1 MATAASPAPL
11 PPAPDAPP
19 VDLEEVSEIGQ
30 TVDDE
35 GCSSWYD
42 VCWYWWIFGGSGA
55 VCCLCGV
62 FLCCRACVK
71 ICTVEIED
79 PEAAAAAKAAGKPA
93 PKKKKR
99 RASLAEAKRKASV
112 MVTGVD
118 PDAELQRSTTKPL
131 VTKTSMPSIA
141 VMSDAPSAGADPTP
155 PPPPGASGAAPLPPG
170 WEEAADEDGN
180 VFYFNEATG
189 ESAWDRPAPLATC

>member
-1 MATAASPAPL
+1 M
-11 PPAPDAPP
+11 
-19 VDLEEVSEIGQ
+19 
-30 TVDDE
+30 
-35 GCSSWYD
+35 
-42 VCWYWWIFGGSGA
+42 
-55 VCCLCGV
+55 CCLCGC
-62 FLCCRACVK
+62 FLCTRSLVK

-79 PEAAAAAKAAGKPA
+79 PEAAAAAKAAGKPP

-141 VMSDAPSAGADPTP
+141 VVS
-155 PPPPGASGAAPLPPG
+155 AAPYSDGPACSRVARTPRSP
-170 WEEAADEDGN
+170 WKAA
-180 VFYFNEATG
+180 
-189 ESAWDRPAPLATC
+189 PAAAAAAASERCTCATCTQ

>member
-1 MATAASPAPL
+1 M
-11 PPAPDAPP
+11 
-19 VDLEEVSEIGQ
+19 
-30 TVDDE
+30 
-35 GCSSWYD
+35 
-42 VCWYWWIFGGSGA
+42 
-55 VCCLCGV
+55 CCLCGV

-99 RASLAEAKRKASV
+99 RASSREAKFKASV

-141 VMSDAPSAGADPTP
+141 VVSDAPSAAADPRAAAAA
-155 PPPPGASGAAPLPPG
+155 GRRRRRAAPTG
-170 WEEAADEDGN
+170 VKEAADEDGN

-189 ESAWDRPAPLATC
+189 ESAWTCPAPLATC